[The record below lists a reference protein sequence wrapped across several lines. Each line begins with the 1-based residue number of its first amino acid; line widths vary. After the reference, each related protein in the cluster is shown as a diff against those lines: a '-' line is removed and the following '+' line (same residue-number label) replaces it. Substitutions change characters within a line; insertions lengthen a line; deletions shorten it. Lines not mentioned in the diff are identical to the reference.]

1 MIFLLVLYELSKS
14 RKLSHSFLMTSNI
27 CNKTMVSGQ
36 ESHFALLTGEMY
48 CMCQQ
53 GASGCYIHPH
63 VLDWKMQQSKKMLNN
78 AENWIGILVL
88 RVYPCACVVKCMD
101 VHGGRHSTENQA
113 DVELNFLLGSHHSR
127 DIKPINH
134 RKSRTEIHNKVTIMK
149 RWAKKLMITLIFH
162 HGLAQRHSFSHLR
175 FSILCLYRCNHQ
187 LTYNTLLST
196 Y

>member
-1 MIFLLVLYELSKS
+1 MSWVSPAKIAIHISWQAIFVIRQWSQGRKATLLFQLHEVGGIG
-14 RKLSHSFLMTSNI
+14 RCI
-27 CNKTMVSGQ
+27 
-36 ESHFALLTGEMY
+36 
-48 CMCQQ
+48 CQQ

-63 VLDWKMQQSKKMLNN
+63 VLDWKRQQSKKMLNN

-88 RVYPCACVVKCMD
+88 RVHPCACVVKCMD
-101 VHGGRHSTENQA
+101 VHGGRLSTVNRA

-134 RKSRTEIHNKVTIMK
+134 RKSRTETHNKVTIMK
-149 RWAKKLMITLIFH
+149 RLAKKLMITLIFH
-162 HGLAQRHSFSHLR
+162 HGLAQRHSFSRLR
-175 FSILCLYRCNHQ
+175 FSILFLYRCNHQ